1 MKSTQSSNTGDRFIA
16 SYAAQRTGRMNS
28 MEETTSLAA
37 AEYERSHIE
46 SEVRKSGA
54 DVDSRLEKRGS
65 PYRLVFT
72 KTLGSY
78 ERAAK

>member
-1 MKSTQSSNTGDRFIA
+1 
-16 SYAAQRTGRMNS
+16 

-46 SEVRKSGA
+46 SEVRKSSA
-54 DVDSRLEKRGS
+54 DVDSRLEKRGN

-72 KTLGSY
+72 KTLCSY
-78 ERAAK
+78 ERAAKQFETDTAVLNRLDALLGVR